1 MPSEPGD
8 PTTPT
13 PSGTPASGP
22 SRSASAPDR
31 GPEAVE
37 DLLVPFGAPPA
48 APTGGGGEAPLG
60 ETSVSSGE
68 GGRGRRRRARSALRP
83 LWWSMPVV
91 IVLALASTFLVGLH
105 VWSWAG
111 VRAYQDDGFDR
122 ARSGFEGQLGWTRSG
137 PEAWVADYNLGSTL
151 LVQGYLDVGV
161 AHLERAMEKVPR
173 ATEVAPGYIEAY
185 SYECRVRTNLALG
198 LEGQGDVQAGDLQW
212 AQAADLYE
220 RSADLLSPCRSFD
233 SSQAQSGAQSG
244 DPQSGQGGGGQ
255 SGDGDGGQSGGTQ
268 SGDGSGGQSG
278 ASGEGSGGQGGGSQS
293 GGGAGGSGSEAGESG
308 GQEGDEG
315 GTDGAPSPGPSPS
328 GGQPSGQP
336 SSQPSAQPSSQPSGQ
351 TGGQQTDPGEEAEDA
366 RDRVEGKARDARER
380 ADGRAPS
387 TPSTDPSAPPS
398 PGPGAGGEPTP
409 GSEGSPSPSQG
420 PSGEDGT
427 TPGSSPTPDPFG
439 NETDQERERRE
450 ELERRLENSRND
462 QDRNFDKNRPGT
474 PNGGW

>member
-48 APTGGGGEAPLG
+48 APTGGGGEAPPG
-60 ETSVSSGE
+60 EASTSSGE

-278 ASGEGSGGQGGGSQS
+278 DSGDGSGGQGGGSQS

-328 GGQPSGQP
+328 GGQPS
-336 SSQPSAQPSSQPSGQ
+336 SQPSAQPSSQPSGQ

-366 RDRVEGKARDARER
+366 RDRLEGKARDARER

-387 TPSTDPSAPPS
+387 TPSTDPSGPPS

-462 QDRNFDKNRPGT
+462 QDRTFDKNRPGT